1 MIHQALKNIRQFH
14 NIKQSELSVKLGI
27 SNSYLSEIESGKK
40 SPSLELLSKYSEIF
54 DIPVSSLLFFSESLE
69 SNDKKLSS
77 RFQKKSS
84 KLIIRLLEWSNTIEQ
99 QKTS

>member
-14 NIKQSELSVKLGI
+14 NIKQSDLSVKLGI
-27 SNSYLSEIESGKK
+27 SNSYLSEIEGGKK

-69 SNDKKLSS
+69 GDDKSLASK
-77 RFQKKSS
+77 FQKKSS
-84 KLIIRLLEWSNTIEQ
+84 KLITRLLEWSNTIEQ
-99 QKTS
+99 QKSP

>member
-14 NIKQSELSVKLGI
+14 NIKQSDLSVKLGI
-27 SNSYLSEIESGKK
+27 SNSYLSEIEGGKK

-69 SNDKKLSS
+69 GDDKSLASK
-77 RFQKKSS
+77 FQKKSS

-99 QKTS
+99 QKSP

>member
-14 NIKQSELSVKLGI
+14 NIKQSDLSVKLGI
-27 SNSYLSEIESGKK
+27 SNSYLSEIEGGKK

-54 DIPVSSLLFFSESLE
+54 NIPVSSLLFFSESLE
-69 SNDKKLSS
+69 GDDESLASK
-77 RFQKKSS
+77 FQKKSS

-99 QKTS
+99 QKSP